1 MTVLS
6 ELAMHNPKTYLPLAP
21 KFYKLLTT
29 SSSNWMTIK
38 LVKVFGVLTPL
49 EPRLAKKLVG
59 PLGEILETTSAKFLQ
74 YECNRT
80 VVAGLTSQ
88 DESVR
93 HAVNKLM
100 DMVNDTYRN
109 IRFVALHALTFLL

>member
-38 LVKVFGVLTPL
+38 LVKVFGALTPL

-59 PLGEILETTSAKFLQ
+59 PISEILETTTESRCCTNASALSWW
-74 YECNRT
+74 E
-80 VVAGLTSQ
+80 
-88 DESVR
+88 
-93 HAVNKLM
+93 
-100 DMVNDTYRN
+100 
-109 IRFVALHALTFLL
+109 